1 MQQIE
6 QGNLKKGLSNRH
18 IQLIAL
24 GGSIG
29 TGLFLGIAQTIKLA
43 GPSVILGYAIAGL
56 IAFLMMRQLGEMIV
70 EDPVSGSFSHFAY
83 KYWSKF
89 AGFMSGWNYW
99 VLNILV
105 CMAELSAIGL
115 YIHYWWPEI
124 PTWVS
129 ALGFFIFINV
139 INLLHVKL
147 FGEMEFWLAIIKVL
161 AIIAMIAFGSYLL
174 ASGSGGSQS
183 SIQNLWELGGFFPNG
198 IMGLVMAMAMAM
210 IMFAFGGIELVG
222 IAAAET
228 DNPQKTLPKAINQIV
243 YRVLLFYILSL
254 VIILSLYP
262 WNQMAQGGSPFVLI
276 FDSLGSQTVATILN
290 FVVLTAAISVY
301 NSTNYCTSRM
311 LLGLA
316 QQGNA
321 PKFLSKINPRGVPVN
336 AVMVSA
342 FFTLMCVLINYLFP
356 EKAFNLLMMLV
367 VAAIVINW
375 VVISYTHLKFKKQMI
390 KMNAATQFPSILY
403 PFTNY
408 LCIVFMCGILV
419 IMSQT
424 PDMRIAV
431 LMIPVWISVLLIAYF
446 FQTKKIT
453 ANQLVSKDKMRSIP
467 KA

>member
-1 MQQIE
+1 MQHIE

-29 TGLFLGIAQTIKLA
+29 TGLFLGISQTIKLA

-70 EDPVSGSFSHFAY
+70 HEPVSGSFSHFAY
-83 KYWSKF
+83 KYWGKF

-105 CMAELSAIGL
+105 CMAELSAVGL
-115 YIHYWWPEI
+115 YVHYWWPEI

-147 FGEMEFWLAIIKVL
+147 FGEMEFWLAIIKVG

-174 ASGSGGSQS
+174 ASGGGHSQS
-183 SIQNLWELGGFFPNG
+183 SLENLWQLGGFFPNG
-198 IMGLVMAMAMAM
+198 IMGLIMAMAM

-228 DNPQKTLPKAINQIV
+228 DNPKKTLPKAVNQIV

-254 VIILSLYP
+254 VVILSLYP
-262 WNQMAQGGSPFVLI
+262 WNMMAQGGSPFVLI
-276 FDSLGSQTVATILN
+276 FDSLGSQTVAAVLN

-321 PKFLSKINPRGVPVN
+321 PKFLAKINQRGIPVN

-342 FFTLMCVLINYLFP
+342 FCTLLCVLLNYLVP
-356 EKAFNLLMMLV
+356 EKAFSMLMMLV

-375 VVISYTHLKFKKQMI
+375 VVISYTHLKFKTS
-390 KMNAATQFPSILY
+390 MNRMQTRTDLPSVAY

-408 LCIVFMCGILV
+408 LCIAFMGGILL
-419 IMSQT
+419 IMSNI
-424 PDMRIAV
+424 PEMRIAV
-431 LMIPVWISVLLIAYF
+431 VMIPVWIGLLMIAYF
-446 FQTKKIT
+446 FKRKKENQTVVLDTTKISSLPE
-453 ANQLVSKDKMRSIP
+453 A
-467 KA
+467 

>member
-1 MQQIE
+1 MQHIE

-29 TGLFLGIAQTIKLA
+29 TGLFLGISQTIKLA

-70 EDPVSGSFSHFAY
+70 HEPVSGSFSHFAY
-83 KYWSKF
+83 KYWGKF

-105 CMAELSAIGL
+105 CMAELSAVGL

-129 ALGFFIFINV
+129 ALGFFIFINI

-147 FGEMEFWLAIIKVL
+147 FGEMEFWLAIIKVG

-174 ASGSGGSQS
+174 VSGSGHSQS
-183 SIQNLWELGGFFPNG
+183 SLENLWQLGGFFPNG
-198 IMGLVMAMAMAM
+198 IMGLIMAMAM

-228 DNPQKTLPKAINQIV
+228 DNPKKTLPKAVNQIV

-254 VIILSLYP
+254 IVILSLYP
-262 WNQMAQGGSPFVLI
+262 WNMMAQGGSPFVMI
-276 FDSLGSQTVATILN
+276 FDSLGSQTVAGVLN
-290 FVVLTAAISVY
+290 FVVLTAAVSVY

-321 PKFLSKINPRGVPVN
+321 PKFLSKINQRGIPVN

-342 FFTLMCVLINYLFP
+342 FFTLMCVLLNYLVP
-356 EKAFNLLMMLV
+356 EKAFSMLMMLV

-375 VVISYTHLKFKKQMI
+375 LVISYTHLKFKTS
-390 KMNAATQFPSILY
+390 MNRTQTRTDFPSVAY

-408 LCIVFMCGILV
+408 LCIAFMGGILL
-419 IMSQT
+419 IMSST
-424 PDMRIAV
+424 PDMRVAV
-431 LMIPVWISVLLIAYF
+431 IMIPVWIGILAVAYF
-446 FQTKKIT
+446 FKRKQESQTAMLDNSKISYL
-453 ANQLVSKDKMRSIP
+453 Q

>member
-70 EDPVSGSFSHFAY
+70 EEPVSGSFSHFAY
-83 KYWSKF
+83 KYWGKF

-147 FGEMEFWLAIIKVL
+147 FGEMEFWLAIIKVV

-174 ASGSGGSQS
+174 ASGSGGTQS
-183 SIQNLWELGGFFPNG
+183 SLQNLWELGGFFPNG
-198 IMGLVMAMAMAM
+198 VMGLVMAMAM

-228 DNPQKTLPKAINQIV
+228 ENPQKTLPKAVNQIV

-262 WNQMAQGGSPFVLI
+262 WNQMAQGGSPFVMI

-290 FVVLTAAISVY
+290 FVVLTAAVSVY

-321 PKFLSKINPRGVPVN
+321 PKFLSKINLRGIPVN

-342 FFTLMCVLINYLFP
+342 FFTLICVLINYLFP
-356 EKAFNLLMMLV
+356 EKAFSLLMMLV

-375 VVISYTHLKFKKQMI
+375 VVISYTHLKFKKHMH
-390 KMNAATQFPSILY
+390 ATQTPTLFPSIAY
-403 PFTNY
+403 PFSNY
-408 LCIVFMCGILV
+408 LCIIFMFGILV

-424 PDMRIAV
+424 PGMRVAV
-431 LMIPVWISVLLIAYF
+431 MMLPIWISILTIAYF
-446 FQTKKIT
+446 FKNRKIT
-453 ANQLVSKDKMRSIP
+453 NTKLALKDKIQSVP

>member
-1 MQQIE
+1 M
-6 QGNLKKGLSNRH
+6 
-18 IQLIAL
+18 
-24 GGSIG
+24 
-29 TGLFLGIAQTIKLA
+29 
-43 GPSVILGYAIAGL
+43 
-56 IAFLMMRQLGEMIV
+56 
-70 EDPVSGSFSHFAY
+70 
-83 KYWSKF
+83 
-89 AGFMSGWNYW
+89 
-99 VLNILV
+99 
-105 CMAELSAIGL
+105 
-115 YIHYWWPEI
+115 
-124 PTWVS
+124 
-129 ALGFFIFINV
+129 
-139 INLLHVKL
+139 KL

-161 AIIAMIAFGSYLL
+161 AIVAMIAFGSYLL
-174 ASGSGGSQS
+174 TTGSGGTQS
-183 SIQNLWELGGFFPNG
+183 NLHNLWALGGFFPNG
-198 IMGLVMAMAMAM
+198 VMGLVMAMAMAM
-210 IMFAFGGIELVG
+210 IIFAFGGIELVG

-228 DNPQKTLPKAINQIV
+228 DNPQKTLPKAVNQIV

-290 FVVLTAAISVY
+290 FVVLTAAVSVY

-321 PKFLSKINPRGVPVN
+321 PQFLSKINRRGIPVN

-375 VVISYTHLKFKKQMI
+375 VVISYTHLKFKKHMI
-390 KMNAATQFPSILY
+390 SIHAPTQFPSIAY

-408 LCIVFMCGILV
+408 LCIIFMCGILL

-424 PDMRIAV
+424 PDMRMAV
-431 LMIPVWISVLLIAYF
+431 MMIPVWISVLLVAYF
-446 FQTKKIT
+446 FKNKKIT
-453 ANQLVSKDKMRSIP
+453 ANQLALKDKMRSIT

>member
-70 EDPVSGSFSHFAY
+70 EEPVSGSFSHFAY
-83 KYWSKF
+83 KYWGKF

-129 ALGFFIFINV
+129 ALGFFIFINL

-161 AIIAMIAFGSYLL
+161 AIVAMIAFGSYLL
-174 ASGSGGSQS
+174 ATGSGGTQS
-183 SIQNLWELGGFFPNG
+183 NLHNLWALGGFFPNG
-198 IMGLVMAMAMAM
+198 IMGLVMAMAM

-228 DNPQKTLPKAINQIV
+228 DNPQKTLPKAVNQIV

-290 FVVLTAAISVY
+290 FVVLTAAVSVY

-321 PKFLSKINPRGVPVN
+321 PQFLSKINRRGIPVN

-375 VVISYTHLKFKKQMI
+375 VVISYTHLKFKKHMI
-390 KMNAATQFPSILY
+390 SIHAPTQFPSIAY

-408 LCIVFMCGILV
+408 LCIIFMCGILL

-431 LMIPVWISVLLIAYF
+431 MMIPVWISVLLVAYF
-446 FQTKKIT
+446 FKNKKIT
-453 ANQLVSKDKMRSIP
+453 ANQLALKDKMRSIT
-467 KA
+467 KS

>member
-1 MQQIE
+1 MQHTE
-6 QGNLKKGLSNRH
+6 QGSLQKGLSNRH

-43 GPSVILGYAIAGL
+43 GPSAILGYAIAGL

-70 EDPVSGSFSHFAY
+70 EEPVSGSFSHFAY
-83 KYWSKF
+83 KYWGKF

-129 ALGFFIFINV
+129 ALGFFIFINA

-147 FGEMEFWLAIIKVL
+147 FGEMEFWLSIIKVL

-174 ASGSGGSQS
+174 ASGSGGTQS
-183 SIQNLWELGGFFPNG
+183 SLQNLWELGGFFPNG
-198 IMGLVMAMAMAM
+198 VMGLVMAMAM

-228 DNPQKTLPKAINQIV
+228 DNPKETLPKAINKIV

-254 VIILSLYP
+254 LVILSLYP

-276 FDSLGSQTVATILN
+276 FDSLGNQTVATVLN
-290 FVVLTAAISVY
+290 FVVLTAAVSVY
-301 NSTNYCTSRM
+301 NNLSST
-311 LLGLA
+311 
-316 QQGNA
+316 
-321 PKFLSKINPRGVPVN
+321 KHF
-336 AVMVSA
+336 
-342 FFTLMCVLINYLFP
+342 
-356 EKAFNLLMMLV
+356 
-367 VAAIVINW
+367 
-375 VVISYTHLKFKKQMI
+375 
-390 KMNAATQFPSILY
+390 
-403 PFTNY
+403 
-408 LCIVFMCGILV
+408 
-419 IMSQT
+419 
-424 PDMRIAV
+424 
-431 LMIPVWISVLLIAYF
+431 
-446 FQTKKIT
+446 
-453 ANQLVSKDKMRSIP
+453 
-467 KA
+467 

>member
-1 MQQIE
+1 MV
-6 QGNLKKGLSNRH
+6 R
-18 IQLIAL
+18 
-24 GGSIG
+24 
-29 TGLFLGIAQTIKLA
+29 GIANSKIGFGDLILLLRYFFKLK
-43 GPSVILGYAIAGL
+43 
-56 IAFLMMRQLGEMIV
+56 
-70 EDPVSGSFSHFAY
+70 VSTH
-83 KYWSKF
+83 
-89 AGFMSGWNYW
+89 
-99 VLNILV
+99 
-105 CMAELSAIGL
+105 
-115 YIHYWWPEI
+115 P
-124 PTWVS
+124 
-129 ALGFFIFINV
+129 
-139 INLLHVKL
+139 
-147 FGEMEFWLAIIKVL
+147 
-161 AIIAMIAFGSYLL
+161 
-174 ASGSGGSQS
+174 
-183 SIQNLWELGGFFPNG
+183 
-198 IMGLVMAMAMAM
+198 
-210 IMFAFGGIELVG
+210 
-222 IAAAET
+222 
-228 DNPQKTLPKAINQIV
+228 NQIV

-342 FFTLMCVLINYLFP
+342 FFTLLCVLINYLFP

-408 LCIVFMCGILV
+408 LCIVFMGGILV

-431 LMIPVWISVLLIAYF
+431 LMIPVWISALSIAYF
-446 FQTKKIT
+446 FQTKKVT

>member
-1 MQQIE
+1 MQKVQ
-6 QGNLKKGLSNRH
+6 QGSLKKGLSNRH

-29 TGLFLGIAQTIKLA
+29 TGLFLGVSQTIALA

-70 EDPVSGSFSHFAY
+70 HEPVSGSFSHFAY
-83 KYWSKF
+83 KYWGKF

-105 CMAELSAIGL
+105 CMAELSAVGL

-124 PTWVS
+124 PTWLS

-147 FGEMEFWLAIIKVL
+147 FGEMEFWLAIIKVG
-161 AIIAMIAFGSYLL
+161 AIIAMIAFGAYLL
-174 ASGSGGSQS
+174 TSGSGHSQS
-183 SIQNLWELGGFFPNG
+183 SIENLWQLGGFFPNG
-198 IMGLVMAMAMAM
+198 ITGLIMAMAM

-228 DNPQKTLPKAINQIV
+228 KNPEKTLPKAVNQIV

-254 VIILSLYP
+254 VVILSLYP
-262 WNQMAQGGSPFVLI
+262 WNMMAQGGSPFVLI
-276 FDSLGSQTVATILN
+276 FDSLGSQTVAGVLN
-290 FVVLTAAISVY
+290 FVVLSAAVSVY

-321 PKFLSKINPRGVPVN
+321 PRFLKKINNRGIPVN
-336 AVMVSA
+336 AIIISA
-342 FFTLMCVLINYLFP
+342 LFTVLCVLINYLFP
-356 EKAFNLLMMLV
+356 ETAFSLLMMLV

-375 VVISYTHLKFKKQMI
+375 IVISYTHLKFKKSLQQ
-390 KMNAATQFPSILY
+390 TQTKTHFPSVFY
-403 PFTNY
+403 PLSNY
-408 LCIVFMCGILV
+408 LCIAFMCGILV
-419 IMSQT
+419 IMTLT
-424 PDMRIAV
+424 PNMQIAV
-431 LMIPVWISVLLIAYF
+431 IMLPIWISILLLAYF
-446 FQTKKIT
+446 IKRKKESQNHY
-453 ANQLVSKDKMRSIP
+453 AA
-467 KA
+467 KAKLNAVTDA

>member
-1 MQQIE
+1 MQHIE

-29 TGLFLGIAQTIKLA
+29 TGLFLGISQTIKLA

-70 EDPVSGSFSHFAY
+70 HEPVSGSFSHFAY
-83 KYWSKF
+83 KYWGKF

-105 CMAELSAIGL
+105 CMAELSAVGL
-115 YIHYWWPEI
+115 YIHYWWPDI

-129 ALGFFIFINV
+129 ALGLFIFINV

-147 FGEMEFWLAIIKVL
+147 FGEMEFWLAIIKVV

-174 ASGSGGSQS
+174 ASGSGHSQS
-183 SIQNLWELGGFFPNG
+183 SLQNLWQLGGFFPNG
-198 IMGLVMAMAMAM
+198 ITGLVMAMAM

-228 DNPQKTLPKAINQIV
+228 DNPQKTLPKAVNQIV

-254 VIILSLYP
+254 VVILSLYP
-262 WNQMAQGGSPFVLI
+262 WNMMAEGGSPFVLI
-276 FDSLGSQTVATILN
+276 FDSLGSQTVTAVLN
-290 FVVLTAAISVY
+290 FVVLTAAVSVY

-321 PKFLSKINPRGVPVN
+321 PKFLSKINPRGIPVN
-336 AVMVSA
+336 AIIVSA
-342 FFTLMCVLINYLFP
+342 FFTLICVLINYLFP

-375 VVISYTHLKFKKQMI
+375 VVISYTHLKFKKA
-390 KMNAATQFPSILY
+390 MNRMQVKTHFPSVAY

-408 LCIVFMCGILV
+408 LCIAFMACILL
-419 IMSQT
+419 IMSRS
-424 PDMRIAV
+424 PDMQIAV
-431 LMIPVWISVLLIAYF
+431 LMIPVWITILLTAYF
-446 FQTKKIT
+446 FKRKQEDHVALLEKSKIT
-453 ANQLVSKDKMRSIP
+453 SLPEA
-467 KA
+467 

>member
-1 MQQIE
+1 
-6 QGNLKKGLSNRH
+6 
-18 IQLIAL
+18 
-24 GGSIG
+24 
-29 TGLFLGIAQTIKLA
+29 
-43 GPSVILGYAIAGL
+43 
-56 IAFLMMRQLGEMIV
+56 
-70 EDPVSGSFSHFAY
+70 
-83 KYWSKF
+83 
-89 AGFMSGWNYW
+89 
-99 VLNILV
+99 
-105 CMAELSAIGL
+105 MAELSAIGL

-174 ASGSGGSQS
+174 ATGSGGTQS
-183 SIQNLWELGGFFPNG
+183 SLQNLWELG
-198 IMGLVMAMAMAM
+198 
-210 IMFAFGGIELVG
+210 G

-228 DNPQKTLPKAINQIV
+228 DNPQKTLPKAVNQIV

-290 FVVLTAAISVY
+290 FVVLTAAVSVY

-321 PKFLSKINPRGVPVN
+321 PKFLSKINPRGIPVN

-356 EKAFNLLMMLV
+356 EKAFSLLMMLV

-375 VVISYTHLKFKKQMI
+375 VVISYTHLKFKKHMI
-390 KMNAATQFPSILY
+390 AMNAPTQFPSIAY

-408 LCIVFMCGILV
+408 LCIIFMCGILL

-431 LMIPVWISVLLIAYF
+431 MMIPVWIAVLSVAYF
-446 FQTKKIT
+446 FKNKKIT
-453 ANQLVSKDKMRSIP
+453 DPQLALKDKMRSVP

>member
-1 MQQIE
+1 
-6 QGNLKKGLSNRH
+6 
-18 IQLIAL
+18 
-24 GGSIG
+24 
-29 TGLFLGIAQTIKLA
+29 
-43 GPSVILGYAIAGL
+43 
-56 IAFLMMRQLGEMIV
+56 
-70 EDPVSGSFSHFAY
+70 
-83 KYWSKF
+83 
-89 AGFMSGWNYW
+89 
-99 VLNILV
+99 
-105 CMAELSAIGL
+105 
-115 YIHYWWPEI
+115 
-124 PTWVS
+124 
-129 ALGFFIFINV
+129 
-139 INLLHVKL
+139 
-147 FGEMEFWLAIIKVL
+147 MEFWLAIIKVL

-183 SIQNLWELGGFFPNG
+183 SLQNLWELGGFFPNDV
-198 IMGLVMAMAMAM
+198 MGLVMAMAM

-290 FVVLTAAISVY
+290 FVILTAAVSVY

-321 PKFLSKINPRGVPVN
+321 PQFLSKINSRGIPVN

-375 VVISYTHLKFKKQMI
+375 VVISYTHLKFKKHMI
-390 KMNAATQFPSILY
+390 AMNFPTQFPSIAY

-408 LCIVFMCGILV
+408 LCIIFMCGILV

-431 LMIPVWISVLLIAYF
+431 LMIPVWISLLLIAYF
-446 FQTKKIT
+446 IKNKKIP
-453 ANQLVSKDKMRSIP
+453 ANELALKDKMRSIP
-467 KA
+467 KI

>member
-183 SIQNLWELGGFFPNG
+183 NIQNLWELGGFFPNG
-198 IMGLVMAMAMAM
+198 IMGLVMAMAM

-375 VVISYTHLKFKKQMI
+375 VVISYTHLKFKKHMI
-390 KMNAATQFPSILY
+390 AMNAATQFPSILY

-408 LCIVFMCGILV
+408 LCIVFMGGILV

-431 LMIPVWISVLLIAYF
+431 LMIPVWISALSIAYF
-446 FQTKKIT
+446 FQTKKVT

>member
-1 MQQIE
+1 MHTPESGQ
-6 QGNLKKGLSNRH
+6 LKKGLKNRH

-29 TGLFLGIAQTIKLA
+29 TGLFLGVSQTIQLA
-43 GPSVILGYAIAGL
+43 GPAVILGYAIAGL

-70 EDPVSGSFSHFAY
+70 HEPVSGSFSHFAY
-83 KYWSKF
+83 KYWGKF

-115 YIHYWWPEI
+115 YIHYWWPEL

-129 ALGFFIFINV
+129 ALGFFIVINL

-147 FGEMEFWLAIIKVL
+147 FGEMEFWLSIIKVL
-161 AIIAMIAFGSYLL
+161 AIIAMIGFGSYLL
-174 ASGSGGSQS
+174 ASGSGGPS
-183 SIQNLWELGGFFPNG
+183 SSLTNLWELGGFFPHG
-198 IMGLVMAMAMAM
+198 IMGLIMAMAM

-243 YRVLLFYILSL
+243 YRVLLFYILTL
-254 VIILSLYP
+254 VVILSLYP

-276 FDSLGSQTVATILN
+276 FESLGSQGVATALN
-290 FVVLTAAISVY
+290 FIVLTAAVSVY

-321 PKFLSKINPRGVPVN
+321 PQCLARINRRGIPVN
-336 AVMVSA
+336 ALMVSA
-342 FFTLMCVLINYLFP
+342 FFTLLCVLLNFLFP
-356 EKAFNLLMMLV
+356 ETAFSLLMMLV

-375 VVISYTHLKFKKQMI
+375 VVISYTHLKFKQHMRRQQQ
-390 KMNAATQFPSILY
+390 ATHFPSLFY
-403 PFTNY
+403 PFSNY
-408 LCIVFMCGILV
+408 LCIAFMAGILV
-419 IMSQT
+419 IMSQS
-424 PDMRIAV
+424 PMRVAV
-431 LMIPVWISVLLIAYF
+431 LMLPCWLVILSLAYYVQQKKLTAQTVNQNVKISG
-446 FQTKKIT
+446 
-453 ANQLVSKDKMRSIP
+453 
-467 KA
+467 

>member
-1 MQQIE
+1 MQHIE

-29 TGLFLGIAQTIKLA
+29 TGLFLGISQTIKLA

-70 EDPVSGSFSHFAY
+70 HEPVSGSFSHFAY
-83 KYWSKF
+83 KYWGKF

-105 CMAELSAIGL
+105 CMAELSAVGL

-129 ALGFFIFINV
+129 ALGFFIFIN
-139 INLLHVKL
+139 IITLLHVKL
-147 FGEMEFWLAIIKVL
+147 FGEMEFWLAIIKVG

-174 ASGSGGSQS
+174 ASGSGHSQS
-183 SIQNLWELGGFFPNG
+183 SLENLWQLGGFFPNG
-198 IMGLVMAMAMAM
+198 IMGLIMAMAM

-228 DNPQKTLPKAINQIV
+228 DNPKKTLPKAVNQIV

-254 VIILSLYP
+254 VVILSLYP
-262 WNQMAQGGSPFVLI
+262 WNMMAQGGSPFVMI
-276 FDSLGSQTVATILN
+276 FDSLGSQTVAGVLN
-290 FVVLTAAISVY
+290 FVVLTAAVSVY

-321 PKFLSKINPRGVPVN
+321 PKFLSKINQRGIPVN

-342 FFTLMCVLINYLFP
+342 FFTLMCVLLNYLVP
-356 EKAFNLLMMLV
+356 EKAFSMLMMLV

-375 VVISYTHLKFKKQMI
+375 LVISYTHLKFKTS
-390 KMNAATQFPSILY
+390 MNRMQTKTDFPSVAY

-408 LCIVFMCGILV
+408 LCIAFMGGILL
-419 IMSQT
+419 IMSST
-424 PDMRIAV
+424 PDMRVAV
-431 LMIPVWISVLLIAYF
+431 IMIPVWIGILSVAYF
-446 FQTKKIT
+446 FKRKQESQTAILDNSKIST
-453 ANQLVSKDKMRSIP
+453 LPEA
-467 KA
+467 

>member
-183 SIQNLWELGGFFPNG
+183 SIQNLSELGGFFPNG
-198 IMGLVMAMAMAM
+198 IMGLVMAMAM

-342 FFTLMCVLINYLFP
+342 FFTLLCVLINYLFP

-408 LCIVFMCGILV
+408 LCIVFMGGILV

-431 LMIPVWISVLLIAYF
+431 LMIPVWISALSIAYF
-446 FQTKKIT
+446 FQTKKVT

>member
-70 EDPVSGSFSHFAY
+70 EEPASGSFSHFAY
-83 KYWSKF
+83 KYWGKF

-129 ALGFFIFINV
+129 ALGFFIFINL

-161 AIIAMIAFGSYLL
+161 AIVAMIAFGSYLL
-174 ASGSGGSQS
+174 ATGSGGTQS
-183 SIQNLWELGGFFPNG
+183 NLHNLWALGGFFPNG
-198 IMGLVMAMAMAM
+198 VMGLVMAMAM

-228 DNPQKTLPKAINQIV
+228 DNPQKTLPKAVNQIV

-290 FVVLTAAISVY
+290 FVVLTAAVSVY

-321 PKFLSKINPRGVPVN
+321 PQFLSKINRRGIPVN

-375 VVISYTHLKFKKQMI
+375 VVISYTHLKFKKHMI
-390 KMNAATQFPSILY
+390 SIHAPTQFPSIAY

-408 LCIVFMCGILV
+408 LCIIFMCGILL

-431 LMIPVWISVLLIAYF
+431 MMIPVWISVLLVAYF
-446 FQTKKIT
+446 FKNKKIT
-453 ANQLVSKDKMRSIP
+453 ANPLTLKDKMRSIT

>member
-1 MQQIE
+1 MQQTQ

-29 TGLFLGIAQTIKLA
+29 TGLFLGISQTIKLA

-70 EDPVSGSFSHFAY
+70 EEPVSGSFSHFAY
-83 KYWSKF
+83 KYWGKF

-115 YIHYWWPEI
+115 YIHYWWPDI
-124 PTWVS
+124 PTWIS

-139 INLLHVKL
+139 INLLNVKL
-147 FGEMEFWLAIIKVL
+147 FGEMEFWLAIIKVI

-174 ASGSGGSQS
+174 ASGSGGTS
-183 SIQNLWELGGFFPNG
+183 SSLSNLWSLGGFFPHG
-198 IMGLVMAMAMAM
+198 MMGLVMAMAM

-228 DNPQKTLPKAINQIV
+228 DNPKTTLPKAINQIV

-262 WNQMAQGGSPFVLI
+262 WNQMAQGGSPFVMI
-276 FDSLGSQTVATILN
+276 FDSLGSQTTATILN
-290 FVVLTAAISVY
+290 FVVLTAAVSVY

-316 QQGNA
+316 EQGNA
-321 PKFLSKINPRGVPVN
+321 PKLFSKINDRGIPFN
-336 AVMVSA
+336 AVMASA
-342 FFTLMCVLINYLFP
+342 FFTLICVLINYLFP
-356 EKAFNLLMMLV
+356 EKAFSLLMMLV
-367 VAAIVINW
+367 VAALVINW
-375 VVISYTHLKFKKQMI
+375 IVISYTHLKFKKHML
-390 KMNAATQFPSILY
+390 NTQTQTLFPSIAY

-408 LCIVFMCGILV
+408 LCIAFMCCILW
-419 IMSQT
+419 IMSQS
-424 PDMRIAV
+424 DMRIAV
-431 LMIPVWISVLLIAYF
+431 WMIPCWVSILLVAYF
-446 FQTKKIT
+446 FKQKKA
-453 ANQLVSKDKMRSIP
+453 ANQTLIVKDEIRLS
-467 KA
+467 

>member
-1 MQQIE
+1 
-6 QGNLKKGLSNRH
+6 
-18 IQLIAL
+18 
-24 GGSIG
+24 
-29 TGLFLGIAQTIKLA
+29 
-43 GPSVILGYAIAGL
+43 
-56 IAFLMMRQLGEMIV
+56 MMRQLGEMIV
-70 EDPVSGSFSHFAY
+70 HEPVSGSFSHFAY
-83 KYWSKF
+83 KYWGKF

-105 CMAELSAIGL
+105 CMAELSAVGL

-147 FGEMEFWLAIIKVL
+147 FGEMEFWLAIIKVG

-174 ASGSGGSQS
+174 ASGSGHSQS
-183 SIQNLWELGGFFPNG
+183 SLENLWQLGGFFPNG
-198 IMGLVMAMAMAM
+198 VMGLIMAMAM

-228 DNPQKTLPKAINQIV
+228 DNPKKTLPKAVNQIV

-254 VIILSLYP
+254 VVILSLYP
-262 WNQMAQGGSPFVLI
+262 WNMMAQGGSPFVMI
-276 FDSLGSQTVATILN
+276 FDSLGSQTVAGVLN
-290 FVVLTAAISVY
+290 FVVLTAAVSVY

-321 PKFLSKINPRGVPVN
+321 PKFLSKINQRGIPVN

-342 FFTLMCVLINYLFP
+342 FFTLMCVLLNYLVP
-356 EKAFNLLMMLV
+356 EKAFSMLMMLV

-375 VVISYTHLKFKKQMI
+375 LVISYTHLKFKTS
-390 KMNAATQFPSILY
+390 MNRTQTRTDFPSVAY

-408 LCIVFMCGILV
+408 LCIAFMGGILL
-419 IMSQT
+419 IMSST
-424 PDMRIAV
+424 PDMRVAV
-431 LMIPVWISVLLIAYF
+431 IMIPVWIGILSVAYF
-446 FQTKKIT
+446 FKRKQESQTTMLDNSKIST
-453 ANQLVSKDKMRSIP
+453 LPEA
-467 KA
+467 

>member
-183 SIQNLWELGGFFPNG
+183 NIQNLWQLGGFFPNG
-198 IMGLVMAMAMAM
+198 IMGLVMAMAM

-342 FFTLMCVLINYLFP
+342 FFTLLCVLINYLFP

-390 KMNAATQFPSILY
+390 KMNAATQFPSIFY

-408 LCIVFMCGILV
+408 LCIVFMGGILV

-431 LMIPVWISVLLIAYF
+431 LMIPVWISALSIAYF
-446 FQTKKIT
+446 FQTKKVT

>member
-1 MQQIE
+1 M
-6 QGNLKKGLSNRH
+6 
-18 IQLIAL
+18 
-24 GGSIG
+24 
-29 TGLFLGIAQTIKLA
+29 T
-43 GPSVILGYAIAGL
+43 
-56 IAFLMMRQLGEMIV
+56 
-70 EDPVSGSFSHFAY
+70 
-83 KYWSKF
+83 
-89 AGFMSGWNYW
+89 
-99 VLNILV
+99 
-105 CMAELSAIGL
+105 ELSAIGL

-161 AIIAMIAFGSYLL
+161 AMIAFSSYLL
-174 ASGSGGSQS
+174 ATGSGDIQS
-183 SIQNLWELGGFFPNG
+183 SLQNLWELGGFFPNG
-198 IMGLVMAMAMAM
+198 VMGLVMAMAM

-222 IAAAET
+222 IAAA
-228 DNPQKTLPKAINQIV
+228 V
-243 YRVLLFYILSL
+243 
-254 VIILSLYP
+254 
-262 WNQMAQGGSPFVLI
+262 
-276 FDSLGSQTVATILN
+276 
-290 FVVLTAAISVY
+290 SVY

-316 QQGNA
+316 QQDNA
-321 PKFLSKINPRGVPVN
+321 PKFLSKINPRGIPVN

-356 EKAFNLLMMLV
+356 EKAFSLLMMLV

-375 VVISYTHLKFKKQMI
+375 VVISYTHLKFKKHMI
-390 KMNAATQFPSILY
+390 AMNAPTQFSSIAY

-408 LCIVFMCGILV
+408 LCIIFMCGILL

-431 LMIPVWISVLLIAYF
+431 IMIPVWIAVLSIAYF
-446 FQTKKIT
+446 FKNKKIT
-453 ANQLVSKDKMRSIP
+453 DPQLALKDKMRSVP